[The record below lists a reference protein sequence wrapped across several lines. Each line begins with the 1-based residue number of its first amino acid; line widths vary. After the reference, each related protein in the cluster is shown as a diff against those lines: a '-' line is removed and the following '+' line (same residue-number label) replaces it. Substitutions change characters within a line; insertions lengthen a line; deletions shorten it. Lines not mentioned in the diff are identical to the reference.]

1 MISAT
6 SAKRRR
12 SAAAVASSTAEVGEG
27 MILNG
32 RGLPVRS
39 GPSLDGD
46 AKWIRDLLAENGI
59 VPSQASAIARCLDET
74 EYYAAGFKK
83 ELDLRR
89 SVINY
94 FF

>member
-1 MISAT
+1 
-6 SAKRRR
+6 
-12 SAAAVASSTAEVGEG
+12 
-27 MILNG
+27 
-32 RGLPVRS
+32 
-39 GPSLDGD
+39 LDGD